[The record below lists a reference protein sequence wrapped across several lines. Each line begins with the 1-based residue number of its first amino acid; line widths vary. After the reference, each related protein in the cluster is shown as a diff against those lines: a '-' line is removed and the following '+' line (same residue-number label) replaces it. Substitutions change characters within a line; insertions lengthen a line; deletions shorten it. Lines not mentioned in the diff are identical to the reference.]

1 MLKYVYYTY
10 TLCNTFFKNVTIF
23 LCVWKIALTLLF
35 IKSKPGSDL
44 DPVFISSDPAK
55 KIPKPDLIRIWT
67 AAKITT
73 LTNCIVYNV
82 YVAAT
87 GGFDMTNTIC
97 ILSNNLFN
105 MYYFLILWWWWI
117 LLVSI
122 SFTGLLYRSRTSSR
136 FMRFSACIFFLK
148 LNPNQPQVFPNSYKM
163 ANMS

>member
-44 DPVFISSDPAK
+44 DPAFISSDPAK

-73 LTNCIVYNV
+73 LTNCICSCD
-82 YVAAT
+82 
-87 GGFDMTNTIC
+87 GGFRHDEHD
-97 ILSNNLFN
+97 LHPVEQPVQHVLLPHPLVVVDSPRLH
-105 MYYFLILWWWWI
+105 LIHWPSL
-117 LLVSI
+117 
-122 SFTGLLYRSRTSSR
+122 
-136 FMRFSACIFFLK
+136 
-148 LNPNQPQVFPNSYKM
+148 QV
-163 ANMS
+163 